1 MATENNINS
10 LMLKRHK
17 LVHEQLSVK
26 QDTSDWEWYERQI
39 VSVND
44 QLFDNLI
51 DALKPE
57 LLEFNDDDGMRHI
70 VEVDYQNQEI
80 SYLFIETCEG
90 VDTRLKYQR
99 QRREEKVINEMPEWL
114 PVDDSTFAIA
124 GSQL

>member
-1 MATENNINS
+1 MENNINS

-70 VEVDYQNQEI
+70 VEVDYKNQEI

-99 QRREEKVINEMPEWL
+99 ERREEKVINEMPEWF
-114 PVDDSTFAIA
+114 PA
-124 GSQL
+124 GDTSILTIRV